1 MKRSGRCF
9 TMEALYD
16 YLNIS
21 RQSHHKWLQ
30 RRVLELEHEELVCN
44 TCKQYRE
51 NHKRM
56 SSRKIYSIIK
66 DAMPIGRD
74 KFERYAHRNG
84 FAVRIKRSM
93 RRTTIPLREGIVPNL
108 IEGMVLNGPNQVF
121 QSDIFYLKVE
131 DKTMYGFVIIDVYT
145 KELQVLH
152 IANNMRAEELVK
164 AVKKLARKIGTKNL
178 MGAILHSDRGSQYGD
193 MAFVALCKELKIQRS
208 MGKRSQQNAYAER
221 VQGTIQYEYLFE
233 TKVTLSNLN
242 CQMAKIAR
250 LYNLERPHYSLGGM
264 TPVRFAQ
271 EMSKTRIGD
280 RPETH
285 IYQWVEPILTKEML
299 FNKKEKS
306 SKKEK
311 TLQHNY

>member
-1 MKRSGRCF
+1 MKGLERCF

-16 YLNIS
+16 YLDIS
-21 RQSHHKWLQ
+21 RQSHHKWL
-30 RRVLELEHEELVCN
+30 RRRALELEHEELVCN

-56 SSRKIYSIIK
+56 SSRKIYSIVQ
-66 DAMPIGRD
+66 DAMPFGRD

-84 FAVRIKRSM
+84 FAVRIKRAM

-108 IEGMVLNGPNQVF
+108 IEGMVLNGPRQVF

-152 IANNMRAEELVK
+152 IADNMRAEELVK
-164 AVKKLARKIGTKNL
+164 AVKKLARKIGIKNL
-178 MGAILHSDRGSQYGD
+178 MGAIFHSDRGSQFGD
-193 MAFVALCKELKIQRS
+193 RNFIRLCNELGIRRS

-233 TKVTLSNLN
+233 ENITLTNLN
-242 CQMAKIAR
+242 RQMAKITR

-264 TPVRFAQ
+264 TPDRFAQ
-271 EMSKTRIGD
+271 EMNKTNVKD
-280 RPETH
+280 RPETR
-285 IYQWVEPILTKEML
+285 IYQWVEPILPKEML
-299 FNKKEKS
+299 MNKKEKS